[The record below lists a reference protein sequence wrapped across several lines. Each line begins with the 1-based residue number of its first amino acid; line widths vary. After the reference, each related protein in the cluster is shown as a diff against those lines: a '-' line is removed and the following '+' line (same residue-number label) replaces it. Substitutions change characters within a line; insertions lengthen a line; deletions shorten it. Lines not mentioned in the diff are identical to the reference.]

1 MFAFMDET
9 AVQDCFGKQDIEAAL
24 AFPFHVTHQGTYIF
38 LCHPLVHLTDQL
50 RS

>member
-9 AVQDCFGKQDIEAAL
+9 AVQDCSGKQDIEAAL
-24 AFPFHVTHQGTYIF
+24 AFPFFVTHQGTYIF